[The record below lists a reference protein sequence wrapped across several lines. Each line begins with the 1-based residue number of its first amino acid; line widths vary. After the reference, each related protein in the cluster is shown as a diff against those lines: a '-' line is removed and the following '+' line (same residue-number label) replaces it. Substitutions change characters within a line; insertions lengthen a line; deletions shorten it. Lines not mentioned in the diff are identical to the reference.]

1 MPEVSVVIPAYGHC
15 PHLPGLVR
23 AVLAGTLTPLEVIVS
38 HTGPGDPTG
47 LIEPSERLRVLHR
60 SERLLG
66 GGARNRGAAAARGA
80 WLAFV
85 DADVLPR
92 ADWLARLLE
101 MAERGPGRFVV
112 GSVGYAVSGG
122 YWGLANWIG
131 EFSEQAPWHPM
142 RQQRGGASCNMLV
155 RAEDFRA
162 AGGFPEEYQP
172 GEDTMLF
179 ARLTGMGRA
188 QWFEPAA
195 RVDHYNQ
202 SGLRSFARHQYR
214 LGYHGALIRQRVAL
228 RGSLAAR
235 VWPGGSP
242 PAGPAGGCAGWRWRR
257 GWCWGRGSGRRGSC
271 GAPTAATPGRRS
283 SRPARATSPPG
294 PGTIP
299 AGGAA
304 SPCSPGRARRAATGT
319 GARGGGRRRPRAGL

>member
-235 VWPGGSP
+235 VWPLALGIWIPRLGLMARRLAAGGPGWWLRGLALAPGLVLGSWIWAAGFLRRAYGGD
-242 PAGPAGGCAGWRWRR
+242 AGPAE
-257 GWCWGRGSGRRGSC
+257 
-271 GAPTAATPGRRS
+271 
-283 SRPARATSPPG
+283 
-294 PGTIP
+294 
-299 AGGAA
+299 
-304 SPCSPGRARRAATGT
+304 
-319 GARGGGRRRPRAGL
+319 